1 MIPIQAY
8 LVASHLDDLRR
19 EAEAA
24 RLARLAREAA
34 FAGGDSFGGSRPP
47 RRPDVRRSLA
57 RVAVQLSRLADGA
70 AHRLDPRL
78 DETFGIRREA
88 GTSQAT
94 GMASQ

>member
-19 EAEAA
+19 EADAT

-34 FAGGDSFGGSRPP
+34 LAGGDTFGGSRPP
-47 RRPDVRRSLA
+47 RRPDVRRTLA
-57 RVAVQLSRLADGA
+57 RAAVQLSRLADGA
-70 AHRLDPRL
+70 AHRLDPCL
-78 DETFGIRREA
+78 DEAFGVRRDA
-88 GTSQAT
+88 GASQAT